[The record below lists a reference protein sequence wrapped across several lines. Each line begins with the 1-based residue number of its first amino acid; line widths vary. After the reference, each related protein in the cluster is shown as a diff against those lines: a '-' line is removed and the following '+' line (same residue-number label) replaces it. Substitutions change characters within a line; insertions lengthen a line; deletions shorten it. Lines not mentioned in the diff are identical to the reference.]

1 MDVLIGLDIGTSSVK
16 AAAYD
21 LDGRELTTAS
31 APARVISPNIGWAEQ
46 DPNEWWRAVCLCLSK
61 LMSTGNEFQPLAI
74 GLSGQCPGH
83 VLVGKDGKSMGN
95 AIIWRDARA
104 QEEARWISE
113 NITADESLE
122 WTGTS
127 FLGEATMPPARL
139 LWMSKYRSTEWAQAE
154 FHLQPKDFIAFLLT
168 GEAATDLH
176 SAYSLYNIQK
186 GEYDRQYFSR
196 LNTRVEIM
204 PSVFKPTHIVG
215 RVNTNA
221 AALTGVPEGTQV
233 IIGTIDAYCDCLAGG
248 VILPGVAVDVAG
260 TSEIVSLGT
269 MNAAEGD
276 GVFHTTIGGEGHFL
290 IGPTQAGGDTL
301 RWFSQG
307 FFPEISG
314 SQFPAVIEQAAR
326 AVQPGADGVVFLP
339 YLSGERAPIWDSGA
353 AACFIGMSLA
363 TDRDVLAR
371 AVYEGVAFVVKQIL
385 DISSRVSGTRI
396 EKLVVCGGGAD
407 SAFWNQLKADVT
419 GLTVA
424 RTEQRMTG
432 CLGAAMLA
440 SIGIGISN
448 EMSTAVKRMMRLSD
462 HYQPD
467 ATLHQVYTRAFAK
480 YSMLYPALKPLFHL
494 MEG

>member
-1 MDVLIGLDIGTSSVK
+1 MDAVIGLDIGTSSVK

-21 LDGRELTTAS
+21 LNGRELITAS
-31 APARVISPNIGWAEQ
+31 SPTSVISPNHGWAEQ
-46 DPNEWWRAVCLCLSK
+46 DPNEWWKAACICLSK
-61 LMSTGNEFQPLAI
+61 VTSAVKDLHPLAL

-83 VLVGKDGKSMGN
+83 VLVGKDGRSMGS

-104 QEEARWISE
+104 QEEARWIAE
-113 NITADESLE
+113 NISAEEALQ

-139 LWMSKYRSTEWAQAE
+139 LWLSKNRRVEWDQTRLL
-154 FHLQPKDFIAFLLT
+154 LQPKDFIAFLLT

-186 GEYDRQYFSR
+186 GEYDRQYFGR
-196 LNTRVEIM
+196 LNTRVDIM
-204 PSVFKPTHIVG
+204 PPVFTPSHVIGKVSAG
-215 RVNTNA
+215 A
-221 AALTGVPEGTQV
+221 AANTGVPEGTQV

-269 MNAAEGD
+269 NSSAEGE
-276 GVFHTTIGGEGHFL
+276 GVFHTNIGDEGHFL

-307 FFPEISG
+307 FFPELIG
-314 SQFPAVIEQAAR
+314 SQFPTVIEQAAR
-326 AVQPGADGVVFLP
+326 AVQPGAEGVVFLP
-339 YLSGERAPIWDSGA
+339 YLNGERAPIWDSGA
-353 AACFIGMSLA
+353 TACFIGLSLA
-363 TDRDVLAR
+363 TDRNTLAR
-371 AVYEGVAFVVKQIL
+371 AVYEGVAFVVRQIL
-385 DISSRVSGTRI
+385 EISCRVSGTEI

-407 SAFWNQLKADVT
+407 SAFWNQMKADVT
-419 GLTVA
+419 GFTVA

-440 SIGIGISN
+440 SIGIGVSK
-448 EMSTAVKRMMRLSD
+448 EMRTAVKQMMRLSD

-467 ATLHQVYTRAFAK
+467 AALHQVYDRAYAA

-494 MEG
+494 KEG

>member
-1 MDVLIGLDIGTSSVK
+1 MDVVIGLDIGTSSVK

-21 LDGRELTTAS
+21 LFGRELTTAFS
-31 APARVISPNIGWAEQ
+31 PMRVITPNQGWAEQ
-46 DPNEWWRAVCLCLSK
+46 EPDEWWRAVCICLSK
-61 LMSTGNEFQPLAI
+61 VVKSIKDIHPLAI

-83 VLVGKDGKSMGN
+83 VLVGKDGKPMGS

-104 QEEARWISE
+104 QAEAQWITENISSEEALR
-113 NITADESLE
+113 

-139 LWMSKYRSTEWAQAE
+139 LWLSKFRSMEWEQARYL
-154 FHLQPKDFIAFLLT
+154 FQPKDFIAFLLT

-204 PSVFKPTHIVG
+204 PPVFKPTHILG
-215 RVNTNA
+215 QVNSEA

-233 IIGTIDAYCDCLAGG
+233 VIGTIDAYCDCLAGG

-260 TSEIVSLGT
+260 TSEIVALGT
-269 MNAAEGD
+269 HNSAEGE
-276 GVFHTTIGGEGHFL
+276 GVFHATIGEEGHFL

-307 FFPEISG
+307 FFPEITG

-326 AVQPGADGVVFLP
+326 SIQPGADGVVFLP
-339 YLSGERAPIWDSGA
+339 YLNGERAPIWDA
-353 AACFIGMSLA
+353 DATACFIGMSLA
-363 TDRDVLAR
+363 NNRNTFAR
-371 AVYEGVAFVVKQIL
+371 AVYEGVAYVVRHIVE
-385 DISSRVSGTRI
+385 ISSRVSGTEV
-396 EKLVVCGGGAD
+396 EKLVVCGGGAN
-407 SAFWNQLKADVT
+407 SGFWNQIKADVT
-419 GLTVA
+419 GITVA

-432 CLGAAMLA
+432 CLGSAMLA
-440 SIGIGISN
+440 TIGIGISK
-448 EMSTAVKRMMRLSD
+448 ELSSSVQQMVRLSD

-467 ATLHQVYTRAFAK
+467 AALHQIYNRAYAK
-480 YSMLYPALKPLFHL
+480 YCLLYPALKPLFHL
-494 MEG
+494 KEA